1 MKKFLSLLMVLALAL
16 LPVLS
21 LAEAAEE
28 IDVAYTTYTH
38 TTGSYSFMYPENWF
52 LLNAENIQA
61 ILESTAESGNAEL
74 AQLVE
79 AYGPQIQQMDMVM
92 VLSETG
98 MTNVNVV
105 CQPVGM
111 QATDEVLLTL
121 APTLVQQL
129 SSSFEGIEFV
139 DEGSIINLGNKNGM
153 MVEYN
158 YELAG
163 TSMHGVQVY
172 VSGATDL
179 YVFTY
184 TCTDENELSATAE
197 DFGFMLGSLTVQ

>member
-1 MKKFLSLLMVLALAL
+1 MEGLDSAMKKWLTALLLSLLMVLAMAL

-52 LLNAENIQA
+52 LLNAENIQT

-92 VLSETG
+92 VQS
-98 MTNVNVV
+98 V
-105 CQPVGM
+105 
-111 QATDEVLLTL
+111 
-121 APTLVQQL
+121 
-129 SSSFEGIEFV
+129 
-139 DEGSIINLGNKNGM
+139 
-153 MVEYN
+153 
-158 YELAG
+158 
-163 TSMHGVQVY
+163 
-172 VSGATDL
+172 
-179 YVFTY
+179 
-184 TCTDENELSATAE
+184 
-197 DFGFMLGSLTVQ
+197 